1 MANSYEN
8 SEENMKKVRILTMIM
23 YAVVKPSCVVCVLGW
38 MGWGVLKKRERER
51 ERRVLE
57 L

>member
-23 YAVVKPSCVVCVLGW
+23 YAVVKPSGVVRVLGW
-38 MGWGVLKKRERER
+38 MGWGVLKKGERER
-51 ERRVLE
+51 AAN
-57 L
+57 

>member
-8 SEENMKKVRILTMIM
+8 SDENMKKVRILTMIM

-38 MGWGVLKKRERER
+38 MGWGVLKKGERES
-51 ERRVLE
+51 RVLE